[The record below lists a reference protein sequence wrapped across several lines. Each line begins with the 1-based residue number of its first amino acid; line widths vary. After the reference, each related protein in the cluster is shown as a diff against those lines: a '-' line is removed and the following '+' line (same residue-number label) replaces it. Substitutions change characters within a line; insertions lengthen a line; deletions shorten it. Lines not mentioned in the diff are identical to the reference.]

1 MPHKHE
7 LRYKFLKS
15 AYQNGLISTNSTVEK
30 DLSITRDT
38 TRYLL
43 EKLKQEGYY
52 SEKRL
57 EINTSKIGLNFF
69 AWVFVSINWEVMEEK
84 DFIKKTIS
92 HSYVHT
98 IAKVTG
104 EYDYAIKIF
113 GPSMQKLNSFLMVF
127 EKSFTGVI
135 QDINVIYVI
144 NEFKRHYSLVKKTKK
159 ANLKKI
165 DCVLL
170 EEKNKNPEK
179 SLIDISQEQKLHR
192 NTVAN
197 RWNKLW
203 KDEVILKESLDLTE
217 KGLSEIKM
225 NLKCFITIK
234 SRPGYELNVIK
245 ELVKLDSSQDVFL
258 TLSNLVVV
266 VNRLENSA
274 ELSNF
279 HKKIIGA
286 HKYIKKTNT
295 ILFLEKKSRNY
306 LTKEELRNILGEE
319 CCK

>member
-1 MPHKHE
+1 MAHKHE

-15 AYQNGLISTNSTVEK
+15 AYQNGLVSTNSTIEK
-30 DLSITRDT
+30 DLGITRET

-43 EKLKQEGYY
+43 ERLKQEGYY
-52 SEKRL
+52 SDKRL
-57 EINTSKIGLNFF
+57 EINTARLGLNVF
-69 AWVFVSINWEVMEEK
+69 AWVFVSINWESMEEK
-84 DFIKKTIS
+84 EFIRKTIS

-104 EYDYAIKIF
+104 EYDFAIKIF

-135 QDINVIYVI
+135 QDITVIYAI
-144 NEFKRHYSLVKKTKK
+144 TEFKRHYSIVKKTKK
-159 ANLKKI
+159 AELKKI
-165 DCVLL
+165 DCVLI

-179 SLIDISQEQKLHR
+179 SLMEIAKEQNLHR

-203 KDEVILKESLDLTE
+203 KEEIILKESIDLTD
-217 KGLSEIKM
+217 KGVSEIKM

-234 SRPGYELNVIK
+234 SRPGNELNVIR

-266 VNRLENSA
+266 VNRLENSL
-274 ELSNF
+274 ELATF
-279 HKKIIGA
+279 HKKIMSA
-286 HKYIKKTNT
+286 NKYIRKTNT

-306 LTKEELRNILGEE
+306 LTKEELRNILGVN
-319 CCK
+319 CGK